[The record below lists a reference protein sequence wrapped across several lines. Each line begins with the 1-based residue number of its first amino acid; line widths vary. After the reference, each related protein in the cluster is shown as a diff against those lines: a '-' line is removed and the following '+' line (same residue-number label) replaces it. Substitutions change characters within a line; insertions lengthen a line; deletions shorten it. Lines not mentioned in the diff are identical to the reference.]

1 MYALTDR
8 LLIVAPKRT
17 NVRDLLLR
25 YSSLFGIV
33 IAGTLAVFAIV
44 PLLSS
49 QAFTGSSPPHD
60 RPVLNRGPGCMRQKL
75 LVPNAVAP
83 ASPLDPA
90 LAFFLGGV
98 LVIGVLLCYE
108 AWLWKT
114 RR

>member
-1 MYALTDR
+1 MTAGAESGAGMYA
-8 LLIVAPKRT
+8 AK
-17 NVRDLLLR
+17 
-25 YSSLFGIV
+25 
-33 IAGTLAVFAIV
+33 AV
-44 PLLSS
+44 
-49 QAFTGSSPPHD
+49 
-60 RPVLNRGPGCMRQKL
+60 
-75 LVPNAVAP
+75 VPNAVAP